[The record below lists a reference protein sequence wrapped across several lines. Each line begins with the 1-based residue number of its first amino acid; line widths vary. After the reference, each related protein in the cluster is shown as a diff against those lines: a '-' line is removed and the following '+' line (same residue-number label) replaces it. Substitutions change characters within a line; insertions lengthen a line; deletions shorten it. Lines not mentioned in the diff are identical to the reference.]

1 MLSLLSCKK
10 QDTSPPVIEIVQPS
24 ADSFSYGEIIPIAL
38 RVSDDR
44 EVDEIRVSIRER
56 NTQVQVLQTLI
67 FEQNSSG
74 EYTGT
79 IPFDDIHINTG
90 SYYIQAIASDG
101 ENEGAAIKNI
111 QLTGAPLELT
121 EIVGFDTSG
130 NSTMLYTLS
139 DDVWEMKYSIPVKA
153 YEFVASSYF
162 QRYLF
167 AGNTSQGLI
176 SFIAENGNIA
186 GQSPG
191 LWTSESLWNASY
203 YDETTHWWWLACKDG
218 SIRAY
223 SSEASS
229 RIQFTTPGGFI
240 PYEITTTDE
249 YVVTAASS
257 LGGNINRLDVFIKT
271 TGQLLQSVVV
281 PERIDLISTINN
293 QQVWTYASAA
303 EVQQKIYFSDGNFLD
318 EWSNFRYAPEGE
330 ILQVVR
336 SSNNRLFAL
345 YSDHVRSFSLSGQ
358 LLAETP
364 INGTFLAYEKLGN
377 ALYVHSNDWQILD
390 ANTLQTSAT
399 IPNALNLTSLM
410 FLYNK

>member
-1 MLSLLSCKK
+1 MIALLSCKK
-10 QDTSPPVIEIVQPS
+10 QDANPPVIEIVQPS

-44 EVDEIRVSIRER
+44 KIDEIRVSIRER
-56 NTQVQVLQTLI
+56 NTQVQVLQTLV
-67 FEQNSSG
+67 FEENSSG

-121 EIVGFDTSG
+121 EIVGFDTSE
-130 NSTMLYTLS
+130 NSTTLYALANNG
-139 DDVWEMKYSIPVKA
+139 WEMKYSLPVKA
-153 YEFVASSYF
+153 YAFVASSYF

-167 AGNTSQGLI
+167 AGNTSQGLL
-176 SFIAENGNIA
+176 SFVAENGNLA

-191 LWTSESLWNASY
+191 LWTSETLWNASY

-223 SSEASS
+223 SSDANS

-240 PYEITTTDE
+240 PYAITTTDE
-249 YVVTAASS
+249 YVVTASSS
-257 LGGNINRLDVFIKT
+257 LGGNINRLDVFVKT

-303 EVQQKIYFSDGNFLD
+303 EVQQKIYFFNGNYLD

-330 ILQVVR
+330 IIKVVR
-336 SSNNRLFAL
+336 SNNRLFAL
-345 YSDHVRSFSLSGQ
+345 YSDHLYSFSLNGQ
-358 LLAETP
+358 LLAETS

-377 ALYVHSNDWQILD
+377 ALYVHSADWQILN
-390 ANTLQTSAT
+390 ANTLQTST
-399 IPNALNLTSLM
+399 TVPNPLNLTSIM